1 MADNSKRVSELPTA
15 ANVASADR
23 ILVLRDPASNP
34 SVRTVNVSIFI
45 ANVSTVVAANIMSSN
60 IVPAVANTITP
71 YVVAEVTPIVVA
83 NVVPI
88 VIANVTPTV
97 TNNVI
102 EYFSNNLANNIFLA
116 IRNETPANTS
126 ANGDSGEITYD
137 TDYIYVCVANNT
149 WKRATLSTW

>member
-1 MADNSKRVSELPTA
+1 MADNSKKVSELPTA

-34 SVRTVNVSIFI
+34 SVRTVNVGIFI

-60 IVPAVANTITP
+60 IVPEVSNTVTP
-71 YVVAEVTPIVVA
+71 YVIA

-88 VIANVTPTV
+88 VIANVTPTIIANVTPTV

-102 EYFSNNLANNIFLA
+102 DYFTNNVSNNFFF
-116 IRNETPANTS
+116 RNDTPANSS
-126 ANGDSGEITYD
+126 ANGVSGMLTYD
-137 TDYIYVCVANNT
+137 NNYIYVCVSNNT
-149 WKRATLSTW
+149 WKRASISTW